1 MTKMTYVQAIDYI
14 INHGESVC
22 GQEDETFAEACD
34 KLEAL
39 KATLVK
45 RNSAE
50 KKPTKTQK
58 ENEGIKSA
66 ILDTLTEEGQ
76 QCKEIAK
83 VIGITG
89 QKCSALL
96 TQLVKANLAEKYAEK
111 GVTYFKVADGY
122 VKVEV
127 EGE

>member
-14 INHGESVC
+14 LNHGESVC

-66 ILDTLTEEGQ
+66 ILDTLTSEGQ
-76 QCKEIAK
+76 QCKDIADK
-83 VIGITG
+83 VGISG

-96 TQLVKANLAEKYAEK
+96 SQLVDAKLVEKFFEK
-111 GVTYFKVADGY
+111 HVTYFKMADSY
-122 VKVEV
+122 FKVEV